1 MIKTYYLVT
10 KPGIIMGNLITTT
23 AGFLLA
29 AQGSLTL
36 FCQMFTGLGLV
47 IASACVFN
55 NAIDL
60 DADSKMER
68 TKNRPLVQGLISTR
82 SALLFAALLA
92 ATGFS
97 LLAIYTNFLAVLT
110 ASIGFFI
117 YVILY
122 SFWKYHNSLATL
134 VGSIAGAIPPV
145 VGYVAASNAFDLN
158 AALLFILLVVW
169 QMPHFF
175 SIAIYRLSDYEA
187 AGIPILPTEKG
198 MKTTKRHML
207 YYILAF
213 IPLSLYFSLL
223 SLPLSLS
230 WAYLSFQGFNRSDHE
245 LWARSMFRLSLFIIT
260 ILSILISTQG
270 LL

>member
-23 AGFLLA
+23 AGFFFA
-29 AQGSLTL
+29 SGRDPIL
-36 FCQMFTGLGLV
+36 FLQMFSGLGLI

-55 NAIDL
+55 NYIDL
-60 DADSKMER
+60 TADGKMER
-68 TKNRPLVQGLISTR
+68 TKNRPLVQGLISGKN
-82 SALLFAALLA
+82 ALRFA
-92 ATGFS
+92 S
-97 LLAIYTNFLAVLT
+97 LLAFLGFAILTYYTNFLAVLT

-117 YVILY
+117 YVVLY

-175 SIAIYRLSDYEA
+175 SIAIYRLSDYES

-198 MKTTKRHML
+198 MKTTKRHMF

-213 IPLSLYFSLL
+213 IPLATFLAPI
-223 SLPLSLS
+223 SLPLTLP
-230 WAYLSFQGFNRSDHE
+230 WLYLSFQGFGRQDHQ
-245 LWARSMFRLSLFIIT
+245 LWAKSMFRLSLLIIT
-260 ILSILISTQG
+260 LLSLILSLQG
-270 LL
+270 FQ